1 MAVNS
6 DRFLYSYLLDKT
18 EPFKPTKEDKAVKF
32 PLKGIDFTTGQSID
46 LNNYQAFLPQKPE
59 DVLGG
64 AKFAE
69 FPVIQLQQ
77 DPNKKGDFPIFTE
90 DELETP
96 DTSPFIGERQ
106 EYLNMLDRASAIR
119 QKYGLQ
125 ALRESAFL
133 QDALSRG
140 QFDYYIPKIQQLT
153 EATKY
158 GDLARQREYDKTSP
172 TSQQKRFLSAQ
183 TGEAGLMQSIAG
195 QAQGAA
201 AMNPRI
207 SGRNISIG

>member
-64 AKFAE
+64 AD
-69 FPVIQLQQ
+69 FPVF
-77 DPNKKGDFPIFTE
+77 KE
-90 DELETP
+90 DEVTTP

-158 GDLARQREYDKTSP
+158 GDLARQLEYDRTSP
-172 TSQQKRFLSAQ
+172 TKLQDRILRAQ
-183 TGEAGLMQSIAG
+183 TGEAGLMQAIAG

-201 AMNPRI
+201 AMSPKI
-207 SGRNISIG
+207 AGRNISIG

>member
-1 MAVNS
+1 MAINS
-6 DRFLYSYLLDKT
+6 DSFLYSYLLDKK
-18 EPFKPTKEDKAVKF
+18 EPFKPTKEDKVVKF

-59 DVLGG
+59 NVLGG
-64 AKFAE
+64 AE
-69 FPVIQLQQ
+69 FPVTKLLQ

-106 EYLNMLDRASAIR
+106 EYLDMLDRASAIR

-158 GDLARQREYDKTSP
+158 GDLARQLEYDRTSP
-172 TSQQKRFLSAQ
+172 TKLQDRILRAQ
-183 TGEAGLMQSIAG
+183 TGEAGLMKAIAG

-201 AMNPRI
+201 AMSPKI
-207 SGRNISIG
+207 AGRNISIG

>member
-18 EPFKPTKEDKAVKF
+18 EPFKPTKEDKVVKF

-59 DVLGG
+59 NVLGG
-64 AKFAE
+64 AD
-69 FPVIQLQQ
+69 FPVF
-77 DPNKKGDFPIFTE
+77 KE
-90 DELETP
+90 DEVTTP

-106 EYLNMLDRASAIR
+106 EYLDMLDRAAAIR
-119 QKYGLQ
+119 SKYGLQ
-125 ALRESAFL
+125 ALRESALL
-133 QDALSRG
+133 QDQLSRG

-153 EATKY
+153 EYTK
-158 GDLARQREYDKTSP
+158 GQDLARQLGYERTSP
-172 TSQQKRFLSAQ
+172 RVQQALVESAKR
-183 TGEAGLMQSIAG
+183 GEAGLMQAIAG

-201 AMNPRI
+201 AMRPSI